1 MVITSARHAAQTF
14 PPAGYF
20 VVVTLA
26 VILIVLVICIRTTHG
41 GTKS

>member
-1 MVITSARHAAQTF
+1 MVITSAHHAAQTF

-26 VILIVLVICIRTTHG
+26 VILIVLIACMRNTGRRH
-41 GTKS
+41 